1 MLGAV
6 VAVIVLLIIGASRVR
21 TRRSCWPP
29 PSLCSAS
36 APVCPAGGPHD
47 HPHHPI
53 GIGGCR
59 YDPASPRRA
68 RTAGWSGRRVLAV
81 LVIASRL
88 DRDSSGVVKP
98 CLMSQV

>member
-36 APVCPAGGPHD
+36 APVCPGGGPMATTIT
-47 HPHHPI
+47 PI
-53 GIGGCR
+53 GIGGAAMTL
-59 YDPASPRRA
+59 PAHA
-68 RTAGWSGRRVLAV
+68 EHGRRGGRVA
-81 LVIASRL
+81 ASSR
-88 DRDSSGVVKP
+88 SWA
-98 CLMSQV
+98 